1 MRESV
6 LEAYEFCEKHDLAAL
21 WAYLFANWYAPGRDA
36 DLDCYNVCVSPQ
48 YYLEHFDSAVLKV
61 KLSSSHQSHYRGA
74 RDIQPYK
81 EWLLLVT
88 APTPGAGDYE
98 NPRHKH
104 QTDLELMTC
113 TCNESLYSPV
123 FLCPGLGRWQRGL
136 RPRRTPGFGCVG
148 VPERLRLQLRDR
160 KIKPNGD
167 VEQFAEDILDG
178 RRVIL

>member
-21 WAYLFANWYAPGRDA
+21 WAYLFANWYAPGRWELWA
-36 DLDCYNVCVSPQ
+36 RSA
-48 YYLEHFDSAVLKV
+48 HFGFRTISSMAPLSEMPTWTVTMSV

-136 RPRRTPGFGCVG
+136 RPRRTPGFGCV
-148 VPERLRLQLRDR
+148 V
-160 KIKPNGD
+160 
-167 VEQFAEDILDG
+167 
-178 RRVIL
+178 RRTRYRPRGCVAI